1 MTPPP
6 ALVVN
11 IPIVEEPTTQVAVV
25 TEEMR
30 RTIIM
35 KLEEYDGDTN
45 NFKILADLEE
55 HEPEFMKSHKTSIPI
70 GESC

>member
-1 MTPPP
+1 VTPPP

-55 HEPEFMKSHKTSIPI
+55 H
-70 GESC
+70 